1 MSSKT
6 KIENLGSH
14 IDLTVTILLLLLVSV
29 AVLAAP
35 ATAGA
40 EERVSTSQHVVKGG
54 RDNPAETLETREE
67 YDALEVTGERDKT
80 QTRGGFSKFA
90 AGSAPAESGSFDFW
104 FYEVDVILFNDDD
117 RDGYHHG
124 IDLLFD
130 VDTNFVSA
138 DIYAVMYL
146 SYEGGPWNEY
156 AATEDFTI
164 FGTSGTDEYVV
175 VTELESGYPTGNYDL
190 LIEIFDAWDGTY
202 LGSYGPADTSELA
215 YLPLEDYNRD
225 APVVVVE
232 RRTTVSRGGGGA
244 ADGWLLAGFLIILFG
259 SAFRRIWRH
268 RNDRLMRIDSPAPCW
283 RNDADRLPR
292 SRLDI

>member
-6 KIENLGSH
+6 NIANVGKH
-14 IDLTVTILLLLLVSV
+14 IDVAVTILFLFLLSG

-35 ATAGA
+35 GEDAA
-40 EERVSTSQHVVKGG
+40 EERVSTSQHIVKGG
-54 RDNPAETLETREE
+54 RDNPTQTLQTREE
-67 YDALEVTGERDKT
+67 YGALETTGEQDKT
-80 QTRGGFSKFA
+80 QTRGGFSKF
-90 AGSAPAESGSFDFW
+90 STDSPQAEGGSFDFW
-104 FYEVDVILFNDDD
+104 FYEVDVAIFNDDD
-117 RDGYHHG
+117 RDGFYHG

-130 VDTNFVSA
+130 IDTSFLSA

-156 AATEDFTI
+156 AATDDFTI

-175 VTELESGYPTGNYDL
+175 VTELESGYPTGSYDL

-202 LGSYGPADTSELA
+202 LGSFGPADASDLSF
-215 YLPLEDYNRD
+215 LPLEDFNRD

-244 ADGWLLAGFLIILFG
+244 ADGWLLAGFLVILFG
-259 SAFRRIWRH
+259 SAFRKIWRR
-268 RNDRLMRIDSPAPCW
+268 RNDKLMRIDSPAPCW
-283 RNDADRLPR
+283 QSTLDRNSR
-292 SRLDI
+292 S